1 MRNIPNLHGTSGYN
15 GLKANR
21 FKFKNAVKKVMR
33 DLSNHQNMVQMEN
46 MVRRI
51 IREELD
57 RYSQRHH
64 HHHLSS
70 SWSQTER
77 TRSETQ
83 SSRSRLELRFIN
95 SPPSK
100 IFTEAKIVAK
110 DGSPIALEL
119 VDAATNARIVS
130 GPLSS
135 SRVEIVPLKA
145 DFTEERWTVDVFKSY
160 IVNQR
165 EGKPPLLTGN
175 LIVTLENG
183 VGVIAGGVAF
193 SDNSS
198 WTRSKNFRLGAR
210 LTGGGAVE
218 ARSEAFRCKE
228 NRGESYRKHYPPY
241 FYDDVWRL
249 EKIAKGGVSA
259 KRLAEQKIYT
269 VKEFR
274 RWYAVYPNE
283 LYNILGKERNSGGIS
298 KRTWEAIVSH
308 AKTCVLDETD
318 CYIYNA
324 TTLGVSLI
332 LNSVYEVIKV
342 GFSDG
347 TFRNPDEI
355 PTYQLEDLKSKAYE
369 NLALLQ
375 SFTEHPQRSLQCT
388 QTPGFGIACP
398 GLQHNN
404 FQGTS
409 DPSGSL
415 SSLYFTAANSTV
427 QPEMLMSFGNSP
439 ATTFHV
445 DRNFLQRNSFRISEH
460 DPVHSETQTL
470 TTIGYVENAE
480 DGHDNTFPYNNQH
493 DMSSN
498 LSPGGA
504 DWEQQAFN
512 SLYVSV
518 FGTEEA
524 GTFNV
529 RLANTVG
536 SPRARWCKVKAAFKI
551 REVWRQTAASSGGA
565 RKFSYRGQKINK

>member
-1 MRNIPNLHGTSGYN
+1 MRNILNLRGISGHN
-15 GLKANR
+15 RLKAHR
-21 FKFKNAVKKVMR
+21 STFKNVVKKIVR
-33 DLSNHQNMVQMEN
+33 DLPNHRLMVLMEPLLRN
-46 MVRRI
+46 IV
-51 IREELD
+51 REELD

-64 HHHLSS
+64 HLSS
-70 SWSQTER
+70 STWSQIER
-77 TRSETQ
+77 LRSETQ
-83 SSRSRLELRFIN
+83 SSRSGHKLRFIN
-95 SPPSK
+95 SPQSC
-100 IFTEAKIVAK
+100 IFTGAKIETEDGFPVA
-110 DGSPIALEL
+110 IEL
-119 VDAATNARIVS
+119 VDAATNARVVS

-135 SRVEIVPLKA
+135 SRVEIVPLDA
-145 DFTEERWTVDVFKSY
+145 DFTEESWTADVFERY
-160 IVNQR
+160 IFKQR
-165 EGKPPLLTGN
+165 QSRRPLLIGDVT
-175 LIVTLENG
+175 VTLQNG
-183 VGVIAGGVAF
+183 VGVIAGDVAF

-198 WTRSKNFRLGAR
+198 WTRSRKFRLGGR

-218 ARSEAFRCKE
+218 AKSVAFTCKDH
-228 NRGESYRKHYPPY
+228 RGVSYRKHHPPY
-241 FYDDVWRL
+241 PVDDVWRL
-249 EKIAKGGVSA
+249 EKIAKGGVAA
-259 KRLAEQKIYT
+259 KRLADHKIYT
-269 VKEFR
+269 VKDLR
-274 RWYAVYPNE
+274 RWYAVNPNE
-283 LYNILGKERNSGGIS
+283 LYNILGGDKNSGGIS
-298 KRTWEAIVSH
+298 KRTWEIIVSH
-308 AKTCVLDETD
+308 AMKCVLDETER
-318 CYIYNA
+318 YIY
-324 TTLGVSLI
+324 TGTSHDESLI
-332 LNSVYEVIKV
+332 FNSVYEVIKV
-342 GFSDG
+342 CLSDG
-347 TFRNPDEI
+347 TFRNPDEV
-355 PTYQLEDLKSKAYE
+355 PTYKLNELKKEAYT
-369 NLALLQ
+369 NLNCLRT
-375 SFTEHPQRSLQCT
+375 FTEHPQRSLQYT
-388 QTPGFGIACP
+388 QNPGFGIACP

-445 DRNFLQRNSFRISEH
+445 DRNFLQRNSFKISEH

-498 LSPGGA
+498 LSPGAA

-551 REVWRQTAASSGGA
+551 REVWRQTAA
-565 RKFSYRGQKINK
+565 RKEGL